1 MRGLTPEKVVPH
13 MPAEESSSAGG
24 VSMVTIDCTPI
35 TIDLKPC
42 FFSFFL
48 NLFFGIDFILINY
61 IYLLFHLDLFK
72 ACFFVCVCFV
82 VKHLRSKILLDLK
95 HFFFI

>member
-42 FFSFFL
+42 FFLFFL
-48 NLFFGIDFILINY
+48 IYFLELILY
-61 IYLLFHLDLFK
+61 
-72 ACFFVCVCFV
+72 
-82 VKHLRSKILLDLK
+82 
-95 HFFFI
+95 